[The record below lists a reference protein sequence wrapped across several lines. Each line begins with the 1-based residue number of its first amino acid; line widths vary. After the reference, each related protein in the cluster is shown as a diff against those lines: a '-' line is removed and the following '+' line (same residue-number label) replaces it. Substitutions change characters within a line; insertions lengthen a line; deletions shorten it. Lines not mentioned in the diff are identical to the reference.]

1 MNVSAP
7 YNTLN
12 ICQTLYSN
20 FTERLKG
27 KYITRCEVHK
37 LFDLTWRTYKR
48 IRLTLVSVFASVNPT
63 CPHLLLHCLHRHMG
77 AVGLMFFT
85 KILGANLRP
94 LLSQRRRL
102 EARDVVML
110 TTFTLLC
117 AVGNTFRVCVL
128 HMCPRGICIST
139 VVILRE
145 SVCVFVETVS
155 VSPVFL
161 VPVYWLCLLVLQLR
175 GLKHTKR
182 HEYTHGYFSS
192 HPIH

>member
-12 ICQTLYSN
+12 IWQKLYAIHTN

-48 IRLTLVSVFASVNPT
+48 IRLTLVSVFASVSPT
-63 CPHLLLHCLHRHMG
+63 CPHLLQHCLHRHMG

-102 EARDVVML
+102 KARDVVML

-128 HMCPRGICIST
+128 HMCPRDLYFDS
-139 VVILRE
+139 VHSERE
-145 SVCVFVETVS
+145 CVCV
-155 VSPVFL
+155 
-161 VPVYWLCLLVLQLR
+161 C
-175 GLKHTKR
+175 
-182 HEYTHGYFSS
+182 
-192 HPIH
+192 